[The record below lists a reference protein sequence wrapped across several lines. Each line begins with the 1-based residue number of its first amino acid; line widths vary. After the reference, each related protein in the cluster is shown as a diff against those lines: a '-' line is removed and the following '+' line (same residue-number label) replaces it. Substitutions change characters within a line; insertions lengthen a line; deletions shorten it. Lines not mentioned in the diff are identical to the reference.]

1 MAAVTLTG
9 THKVMGELEN
19 GMKMVITDITTDAN
33 VDAGTLIITPL
44 KAIDHWIFCVKDP
57 GDVATTMTTVAVSGK
72 TLTVNPAGDATGS
85 LLTLVSFGR

>member
-19 GMKMVITDITTDAN
+19 GLKMVITDITTDAGT
-33 VDAGTLIITPL
+33 DAGTLTITPL
-44 KAIDHWIFCVKDP
+44 KVIDHWIFSVKDP
-57 GDVATTMTTVAVSGK
+57 GTVATTMTAATVSGR
-72 TLTVNPAGDATGS
+72 TLTVNPAGDPSGS